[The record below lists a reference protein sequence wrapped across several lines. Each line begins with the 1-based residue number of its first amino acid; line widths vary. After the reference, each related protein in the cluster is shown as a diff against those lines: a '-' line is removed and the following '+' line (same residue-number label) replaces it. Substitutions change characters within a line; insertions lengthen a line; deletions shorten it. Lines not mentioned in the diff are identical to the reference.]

1 MQFTTIGKYK
11 IVEKIGAG
19 AMGDVYK
26 AQDAVLNRSVAIKT
40 ISAELGADD
49 TLRKRFEREAQ
60 SAARLNHP
68 NIITVYDFGEEHDKL
83 YMAMELLDGTDLKQV
98 IKDRSVTT
106 LDQKLA
112 IMIQICEGLAFAH
125 THEIVHRD
133 LKPANVH
140 VTLNG
145 QVKIMDFGLA
155 RLSGSEMTRTGTV
168 LGTPN
173 YMSPEQ
179 VRGERADARSDIF
192 ALGCVCYELLAFHKA
207 FEADSMHAVLFKVMQ
222 EEPKPL
228 AEVPDVPLALAQ
240 VIEKSLAKDAA
251 ERFQNAGEML
261 GPLQKARRAVASGR
275 SHEPLADLPAPS
287 GREARSALA
296 SSVANR
302 PSAAGGSRPTS
313 EARRAVKARL
323 PIPEAKLVPSR
334 TPYAIAGGLIA
345 VGLLAGALVV
355 AFRPKPPATP
365 PPTRPAQVDNLAR
378 AVVDTQVELAQKKLA
393 SGDSV
398 EAARQ
403 AERAL
408 KLDPA
413 NADAAQV
420 LAEARKLLD
429 AVAQAEAAA
438 KAADASGDSVK
449 AAEAFCALIQLAPD
463 SAVAAE
469 LTPRLDAALKVQAR
483 DAQKQMAD
491 ARQAAQNAGMAK
503 TDRFLDAET
512 RVKGAEEALRN
523 GTFAL
528 AARRFIEARNRFAQA
543 ARDLR

>member
-40 ISAELGADD
+40 IAAELGADD

-68 NIITVYDFGEEHDKL
+68 NIITVYDFGEEHDRL

-125 THEIVHRD
+125 AHEIVHRD
-133 LKPANVH
+133 LKPANIH

-155 RLSGSEMTRTGTV
+155 RLSGSEMTRTGMV

-192 ALGCVCYELLAFHKA
+192 ALGCVFYELIAFQKA

-222 EEPKPL
+222 EEPRAL
-228 AEVPDVPLALAQ
+228 AEVLPDVPLALAQ
-240 VIEKSLAKDAA
+240 VIEKSLAKDAV

-261 GPLQKARRAVASGR
+261 GPLQRARQAVASGR
-275 SHEPLADLPAPS
+275 GHEPLADLPAPS

-302 PSAAGGSRPTS
+302 PSAAAGSRPTS
-313 EARRAVKARL
+313 GARRAVTAPL
-323 PIPEAKLVPSR
+323 PIPEAKPVPSR
-334 TPYAIAGGLIA
+334 PPYAMAGGLIA

-355 AFRPKPPATP
+355 AFRPKAPAT
-365 PPTRPAQVDNLAR
+365 PTRPAQVDNLAR
-378 AVVDTQVELAQKKLA
+378 AVVDTQVELARKKLA
-393 SGDSV
+393 SGESV

-413 NADAAQV
+413 NVDAAQV
-420 LAEARKLLD
+420 LAEARKVLD
-429 AVAQAEAAA
+429 AVAQAETTA
-438 KAADASGDSVK
+438 KAADASGDSAK
-449 AAEAFCALIQLAPD
+449 AAEAFWALIQLAPD

-469 LTPRLDAALKVQAR
+469 LTPRLDGALKLQAR
-483 DAQKQMAD
+483 EAQTQTAD
-491 ARQAAQNAGMAK
+491 ARQAAQKAGMAK

-512 RVKGAEEALRN
+512 RAKGAEEALKN
-523 GTFAL
+523 GSFAL
-528 AARRFIEARNRFAQA
+528 AARRFIEARDRFDQA
-543 ARDLR
+543 TRDLR